1 MSNEGWK
8 IVVFVGLLAAVPLAL
23 STPYLATLGV
33 DRTPQVL
40 MMSKEGRPVSGA
52 IYSADLPETAPI
64 IALFHQGG
72 SNGRGEYGPL
82 IPWLNENG
90 FRAIAWDLRKG
101 GDLYGSK
108 NRTATDADEDA
119 GFCDA
124 WSDMDA
130 AVDFSTR
137 LASDSPLIVWG
148 SSYSGSL
155 VFRAAAE
162 IEGVDAVIA
171 FSPASGGPM
180 ADCRAGLYADDVDVP
195 AYVLR
200 PASEM
205 ERDSSQTQKA
215 ELEAAGVAFTVVE
228 NGIHGSSMLVDER
241 TEYDMTPV
249 RAEVMKWLKSIEAV
263 D

>member
-1 MSNEGWK
+1 MK
-8 IVVFVGLLAAVPLAL
+8 TIFATAATLLFAIPACVQADAG
-23 STPYLATLGV
+23 SMEITTVTTTDGVEVTGYLAYG
-33 DRTPQVL
+33 DTPDNA
-40 MMSKEGRPVSGA
+40 PV
-52 IYSADLPETAPI
+52 

-72 SNGRGEYGPL
+72 SNARGEYGPI

-90 FRAIAWDLRKG
+90 FAAIAWDLRKG
-101 GDLYGSK
+101 GHTYGSA
-108 NRTATDADEDA
+108 NATATARGEVEE

-124 WSDMDA
+124 WPDVQA
-130 AVDFSTR
+130 AVEETLEMADGAPVI
-137 LASDSPLIVWG
+137 LWG

-180 ADCRAGLYADDVDVP
+180 ADCRAGLYADDVEVP

-205 ERDSSQTQKA
+205 ERESSQIQRA
-215 ELEAAGVAFTVVE
+215 ELEAAEVAFTVVE

-241 TEYDMTPV
+241 TEHDMAPV